1 MPAKKHEP
9 IRPGDSKYLT
19 INVIA
24 RRAKE
29 LARTK
34 KPTLPYS
41 EENFEPIDVA
51 SEELYADHLK
61 IQVKDEVSGEIEDFK
76 SID

>member
-1 MPAKKHEP
+1 MAYVEKNP
-9 IRPGDSKYLT
+9 IPGGDSKYLT

-34 KPTLPYS
+34 KATIPYA
-41 EENFEPIDVA
+41 EDAFEPVDVA
-51 SEELYADHLK
+51 AEEFFAGNLRV
-61 IQVKDEVSGEIEDFK
+61 QVRDEITGEISDFEGMA
-76 SID
+76 